1 MDKEAQVTRAIQL
14 VINHRQ
20 FIEMYRKGPQAFTR
34 SRKLSFGIV
43 VGTLLQLAKKSLQI
57 ECNLMGD
64 RMNTEPAS
72 KQAFSKA
79 RYNIRHEGFIALNHV
94 LRDQAYRDDS
104 EGMWKG
110 FRVLGTDGSVIRLPE
125 NEETAQHFGRHN
137 SKGFNKGKDPIMA
150 RISEVVE
157 LTTGIV
163 VNAAI
168 CPTSSGERI
177 IAEGQI
183 EEVTEFFKQLGQ
195 DKLLFVFDRGYVSRE
210 FIRLLLDLDVDFVF
224 RVPRKFNN
232 QVDSLADQGD
242 CDVPVD
248 IGSGIPTLRLTVRQ
262 LPSDERCVLLSSLA
276 DASTVTEEDLLGIY
290 WLRWMGCEEG
300 YKRQKVALELEN
312 FSGNGLEAVLQ
323 DFWATV
329 VAANLFQIHCLGEE
343 GAWDINNPPVTR
355 INRSVVHGSLREP
368 LFRTIIGELSPEAFK
383 EKFLTVARRSKYK
396 LRPGRS
402 FYRDGV
408 RRKKEKH
415 VYRRVC

>member
-1 MDKEAQVTRAIQL
+1 MDKEARVTRAIQL

-20 FIEMYRKGPQAFTR
+20 FIEMYRKNPRVFTR

-43 VGTLLQLAKKSLQI
+43 VGTILQLAKKSLQI

-64 RMNTEPAS
+64 RMNTEPVS

-79 RYNIRHEGFIALNHV
+79 RYNIRYEGFAALNDV
-94 LRDQAYRDDS
+94 LLDQAYRDDS

-125 NEETAQHFGRHN
+125 NEETAKHFGRHN

-163 VNAAI
+163 VNADI
-168 CPTSSGERI
+168 CPTSCGERV

-183 EEVTEFFKQLGQ
+183 KEVTEFFKGVGQ
-195 DKLLFVFDRGYVSRE
+195 DKLLFVFDRGYVSRD
-210 FIRLLLDLDVDFVF
+210 FIRLLLRLGVDFVF
-224 RVPRKFNN
+224 RVPRKFSNE
-232 QVDSLADQGD
+232 VDRLAEQGD
-242 CDVPVD
+242 CDVPVEIESD
-248 IGSGIPTLRLTVRQ
+248 LPTLRLTVRQ
-262 LPSDERCVLLSSLA
+262 LPSDERCVLLSSITDTSL
-276 DASTVTEEDLLGIY
+276 VTEDDLLGIY

-300 YKRQKVALELEN
+300 YKRQKVTLELEN

-343 GAWDINNPPVTR
+343 GAWDINNPPETR

-368 LFRTIIGELSPEAFK
+368 LFRTILGEITPEEFK
-383 EKFLTVARRSKYK
+383 EKFLNVAQRSKYK

-402 FYRDGV
+402 FSRDGV

-415 VYRRVC
+415 VYRRVL